1 MNIKK
6 YNEDGDHL
14 KIVTNFLKNI
24 YREEILNN
32 FLSFEK
38 ISDDKWLWTFEIWKD
53 LSFATNEYLE
63 DVRGWQ
69 LMQAIN
75 ITWYSAIAM
84 IAKNGI
90 NWCKKIKSEIIH
102 SVFARHKLLLIEL
115 NMRFKK
121 IIKLENKNI
130 TASRKSRKQRIF

>member
-53 LSFATNEYLE
+53 LSFATNE
-63 DVRGWQ
+63 
-69 LMQAIN
+69 
-75 ITWYSAIAM
+75 
-84 IAKNGI
+84 
-90 NWCKKIKSEIIH
+90 
-102 SVFARHKLLLIEL
+102 
-115 NMRFKK
+115 
-121 IIKLENKNI
+121 
-130 TASRKSRKQRIF
+130 